1 MELQTAEWLAA
12 IERDYLASYVRAGG
26 AAVKFAIPLDGA
38 AGREALAE
46 QVRALAAG
54 AGFVFAA
61 VDARLTRIHLID
73 RLFFEV
79 ARQVDWDALTDGF
92 LTRLFT
98 AQGYRLAPAGFVD
111 VAATHAS
118 PLQTIAAQNQVD
130 VIEFDLRVEL
140 LLQEQLYHNYAL
152 AYEFRLAMLRLCQA
166 RLKPESLYGTL
177 AEPIKQWLRG
187 ELTSMAPLKQARLYK
202 RIARHSARHMLFS
215 LARWIHLAGLS
226 GLVCFLNIGRYT
238 EGIRPPMPDGT
249 LYYSTAATIDTYEVL
264 RQFIDGTDELGHCL
278 LVVAAAPSF
287 LQDDRRGL
295 SRYDALRL
303 RISDEVHDRR
313 RVNPLGSLVRL
324 APSEAVGSR
333 QSAVGEGVE

>member
-12 IERDYLASYVRAGG
+12 IERDYLASYVREGG

-38 AGREALAE
+38 AGREALVE
-46 QVRALAAG
+46 RMRALAIG

-92 LTRLFT
+92 LTRLLT
-98 AQGYRLAPAGFVD
+98 AQGYQLAEPSGGMPSR
-111 VAATHAS
+111 S
-118 PLQTIAAQNQVD
+118 PLQAIAALNQVD
-130 VIEFDLRVEL
+130 VIEFDLRIEL

-166 RLKPESLYGTL
+166 RLKPESVYGTL

-187 ELTSMAPLKQARLYK
+187 DLTSLAPLKQARLYK

-215 LARWIHLAGLS
+215 LARWTHLAGLS
-226 GLVCFLNIGRYT
+226 GLVCLLDIGRYT

-249 LYYSTAATIDTYEVL
+249 LYYSSAATVDTYEVL
-264 RQFIDGTDELGHCL
+264 RQFIDGTDELSHCL
-278 LVVAAAPSF
+278 IVVAAAPSF

-313 RVNPLGSLVRL
+313 RVNPFASLVRL
-324 APSEAVGSR
+324 APGEVAGSR
-333 QSAVGEGVE
+333 QPAVGEGVE